1 MEPPGPLRFDIS
13 LHLAAAASLRT
24 GPARTIS
31 SDSFLKHDPEKWV
44 PVFRKDRAQIKEIE
58 GDDDTKK
65 SRHAPGRPFA
75 TFRNF
80 IVFFG

>member
-1 MEPPGPLRFDIS
+1 MEPPGPPRPDFS
-13 LHLAAAASLRT
+13 PHLAAAASLRT

-31 SDSFLKHDPEKWV
+31 SDSLLKHDPEKSV
-44 PVFRKDRAQIKEIE
+44 PVFRKDHAQIKEIE
-58 GDDDTKK
+58 RDDDSKK
-65 SRHAPGRPFA
+65 RRHAPGWPFA